1 MMKRFFGLW
10 TVVALICVT
19 SCTSYKNVPYMINSD
34 EVALMANLSEARI
47 TPKDELIITVSC
59 PDDPAAVLQF
69 NLTVSSNENT
79 GERTKLTSQEIL
91 LPYLVRNDGTIDFP
105 ALGEIKVAGMTEDEL
120 EDYLATK
127 IQGAYLKIRPVVNVR
142 LNNFKVSVLGEVTSP
157 GTFTMPAEK
166 VSVYSALAMAKD
178 LTIYGRR
185 DNVKLIREDANGQKS
200 IHELDL
206 NDANLIN
213 SPYYYLQQNDVLYV
227 TPNKTKAKNSEIGQS
242 TSIWLSATGILVSVA
257 SLLTTILKIK

>member
-1 MMKRFFGLW
+1 MKRFFGLW

-79 GERTKLTSQEIL
+79 GDRTKLTSQEVL

-120 EDYLATK
+120 EDYFN
-127 IQGAYLKIRPVVNVR
+127 AYTTECISIKTEIENTDKEIDQMVYELYGLSEDEVKVVEG
-142 LNNFKVSVLGEVTSP
+142 K
-157 GTFTMPAEK
+157 
-166 VSVYSALAMAKD
+166 
-178 LTIYGRR
+178 
-185 DNVKLIREDANGQKS
+185 
-200 IHELDL
+200 
-206 NDANLIN
+206 
-213 SPYYYLQQNDVLYV
+213 
-227 TPNKTKAKNSEIGQS
+227 
-242 TSIWLSATGILVSVA
+242 
-257 SLLTTILKIK
+257 

>member
-1 MMKRFFGLW
+1 MFGLW
-10 TVVALICVT
+10 MMIALICIT

-34 EVALMANLSEARI
+34 EVALMANLSEPRI
-47 TPKDELIITVSC
+47 APKDELIITVSC
-59 PDDPAAVLQF
+59 PDDPAAVSQF
-69 NLTVSSNENT
+69 NLTISSTESTND
-79 GERTKLTSQEIL
+79 RTRLTSQETL
-91 LPYLVRNDGTIDFP
+91 LPYLVRNDGTIEFP
-105 ALGEIKVAGMTEDEL
+105 SLGEIKVAGMTEDEL
-120 EDYLATK
+120 EDYLANK
-127 IQGAYLKIRPVVNVR
+127 IQTAYLKIRPVVSVR
-142 LNNFKVSVLGEVTSP
+142 LNNFKVSVLGEVQSP
-157 GTFTMPAEK
+157 GTFTMDAEK
-166 VSVYSALAMAKD
+166 VSVFSALAMAKD

-227 TPNKTKAKNSEIGQS
+227 TPNKTKAKNSEIGSS